1 MKKLVAIAALL
12 LGICVSSNAQHRINS
27 FFDDMGMLRL
37 ETQELDEAA
46 DTLVTIKHRKEDVV
60 WARIVY
66 SVIDM
71 RFKQNYPLYFPI
83 RSDNPRYKSLFKVIL
98 DAIADS
104 IPLPIY
110 EKSMDNVKPVWDA
123 PLEREMIPTL
133 TMIDDPMEDYSNEEN
148 RYDIETSDAMLLHY
162 DSVNDVMTTHLYGYE
177 DFVKNQLKYLV
188 QEVIFFDRHTSRLYR
203 KILAIAPMHSDK
215 IVSQEPEMVKDAVLE
230 SMLFWIPFD
239 ALRPYLAKQ
248 YIIPS
253 QNETKR
259 VSFEE
264 FFAKRLYT
272 QYILGEGNMYDRM
285 ILDYELDEKEVK
297 KEQAR
302 IENEL
307 LTFEQDLW
315 EY

>member
-1 MKKLVAIAALL
+1 MKKLFAIAALAFGL
-12 LGICVSSNAQHRINS
+12 MCAADAQHRVNS
-27 FFDDMGMLRL
+27 FFDDMGLIRL

-46 DTLVTIKHRKEDVV
+46 DTLVTISHRKEDVV

-66 SVIDM
+66 SIIDM
-71 RFKQNYPLYFPI
+71 RFKQNFPMYFPT
-83 RSDNPRYKSLFKVIL
+83 RSDDPRYKSLFKVIL
-98 DAIADS
+98 DAIADGM
-104 IPLPIY
+104 PIY
-110 EKSMDNVKPVWDA
+110 EKAMDDIKPVWDE
-123 PLEREMIPTL
+123 PLNRSMIPSL

-203 KILAIAPMHSDK
+203 KILAIAPMHADK
-215 IVSQEPEMVKDAVLE
+215 IVSREPDMVADAVLE

-248 YIIPS
+248 YMIPS
-253 QNETKR
+253 QNEMKR
-259 VSFEE
+259 VSFDE
-264 FFAKRLYT
+264 FFTKRLYS

-285 ILDYELDEKEVK
+285 ILHYEMDEKEIK

-302 IENEL
+302 IESEL
-307 LTFEQDLW
+307 LSFEEDLW